1 MPIAANPVN
10 ICPSPRTRRTFA
22 HRREFGF
29 CFICYIVFL
38 DVARILVGRRRQ
50 LIHKIHI
57 PVMGVCYTADTPI
70 RVAHLGL
77 TSVIPLV
84 DDGLLEEYRMA
95 YGERLGVDVGSPQTT
110 RIGRIRAYLDFVADE
125 VSRKFERIRG
135 MRLARC
141 VGSGAQPCSGA
152 TCAELTE
159 KDRYFLMLPADSP
172 LRAEYEQVC
181 ALSGLRRVAAEVALT
196 EKMECGEIQANI
208 MVSLNHRETAFDAVR
223 GFAAS
228 KVCGSLVLSAGVNLG
243 VFEELAKHEC
253 FYRKGAGDASA
264 IGTASAIGIAPRKRI
279 ILKVSDYRSALIQ
292 SRYLAKKGLEV
303 YEFRI
308 ESGVNCGGHA
318 FCEGRKTLPEVLAEF
333 VAHRQ
338 ELFET
343 SRAMI
348 AKFAEAE
355 TAKALPAGVGN
366 APASS
371 AGVENVTAPSAG
383 VASVASDKNEKKSA
397 VLSSA
402 ASVVAKVVPPLA
414 PARITVQG
422 GLCTAQE
429 IEDVLALGAD
439 GVGVGTPFLLVPQ
452 ATSCDAETRALLAAA
467 TRADVRLT
475 HASPLGVPFM
485 NLVTSSAAEV
495 CRRKTEAYFKARAE
509 KSESIVATSEANAAA
524 AATAADAAA
533 HGTETS
539 EANAA
544 ATATTNEIVASA
556 PAAETTAM
564 AAFRASAEIVATP
577 ADNLPGFPCRQHY
590 LCRSIP
596 GFSHPVCMASREYVM
611 YRLAEIDRQESES
624 LDALKSLAAS
634 DAISIREKFDA
645 LRRETLSRECICRF
659 LGNAGREEIRGKSPT
674 PNYEREKIAIIR
686 GAKTARAKEPV
697 TICPGPNIAYFDRE
711 YTLLEMMQHLYGTGP
726 TLTPAAKPHAF
737 ELEKEIF
744 DTTLG
749 A

>member
-1 MPIAANPVN
+1 M
-10 ICPSPRTRRTFA
+10 
-22 HRREFGF
+22 
-29 CFICYIVFL
+29 FL

-125 VSRKFERIRG
+125 VSRKFEWICG

-141 VGSGAQPCSGA
+141 VGDGGVPCSGA
-152 TCAELTE
+152 TCVDLTE

-172 LRAEYEQVC
+172 LRAEYERVC
-181 ALSGLRRVAAEVALT
+181 GMRGLSRVSAEMELT
-196 EKMECGEIQANI
+196 QKMEVGEIQANI
-208 MVSLNHRETAFDAVR
+208 MVNLNHEEAALDAVR

-264 IGTASAIGIAPRKRI
+264 IGTAPRKRI

-333 VAHRQ
+333 VAHRL

-366 APASS
+366 APAPS
-371 AGVENVTAPSAG
+371 AGVGNAPAPSAG

-495 CRRKTEAYFKARAE
+495 CRCKTEAYFKARAE
-509 KSESIVATSEANAAA
+509 KSGSIVATSEANAAA

-564 AAFRASAEIVATP
+564 AAFRASAETVATP

-624 LDALKSLAAS
+624 LDALNSLAAS

-686 GAKTARAKEPV
+686 GAKTARVKEPV
-697 TICPGPNIAYFDRE
+697 TVCPGPNIAYFNRE

-726 TLTPAAKPHAF
+726 MLTPADKPHAF
-737 ELEKEIF
+737 DVEKEIWISISKN
-744 DTTLG
+744 
-749 A
+749 